1 MKGIAGLELSVLLAV
16 ARLGD
21 DAYGLAVRRDVSERL
36 VRDYS
41 VGAIYTT
48 LERQKEE
55 LRRTTLD
62 LERQA
67 PPTPTRGGRSRR
79 QFRLT
84 AKGEKA
90 IRAAREHA
98 ASQWTGIL
106 QPVKAELA

>member
-1 MKGIAGLELSVLLAV
+1 MSTVAGLELSVLLAV

-21 DAYGLAVRRDVSERL
+21 EAYGLAVRRDVGERME
-36 VRDYS
+36 RDYS

-48 LERQKEE
+48 LERLQEKG
-55 LRRTTLD
+55 LINS
-62 LERQA
+62 RQA

-90 IRAAREHA
+90 IREARDRV

-106 QPVKAELA
+106 QPLKAELG